1 MSAGRLRHLG
11 RVYMAGDRRRGLVSL
26 AVGVAIELRVALLL
40 GDLPAGGRKAI
51 LVSLVVRRVPLRLR
65 YHIRR
70 CGCKRANLSLARL
83 DCCTGRART
92 GRC

>member
-1 MSAGRLRHLG
+1 MGAGVLRHLG
-11 RVYMAGDRRRGLVSL
+11 RVYMAGQRRRGLAGL
-26 AVGVAIELRVALLL
+26 PVGVAIELRDALLL
-40 GDLPAGGRKAI
+40 CDFLAGGRKAI

-65 YHIRR
+65 YHRRR
-70 CGCKRANLSLARL
+70 CGCERANLSLARL

>member
-1 MSAGRLRHLG
+1 
-11 RVYMAGDRRRGLVSL
+11 
-26 AVGVAIELRVALLL
+26 
-40 GDLPAGGRKAI
+40 
-51 LVSLVVRRVPLRLR
+51 VSLVVRRVPLRLR
-65 YHIRR
+65 YHRRR